1 MKSVSKLYI
10 AIFSA
15 LTMLFACS
23 EDKTTTTAEDQY
35 KDREDDYLA
44 EIHEKDSVIKEVFTS
59 MDEIEEE
66 INVVKLQEN
75 ISTITTTDAEL
86 TTAQKE
92 KIKQDIRV
100 LGDLLAE
107 NKKNI
112 ASLRKTIARHK
123 GSEKDYSAKISDLE
137 KTLALREEAVLGYQS
152 LIAQLDKDVKTLT
165 YKVDSLKNENRIKAD
180 NLYAQDRK
188 MNTAWYIIGTR
199 RELKDNG
206 SVTPTGGVLGIGRT
220 LSVNAGMSKSNMHE
234 INILETTSIPVNST
248 KLQILSSHPSNA
260 YTLRK
265 EGKKIIS
272 LEILDPNEFW
282 KSSKYLVL
290 EVN

>member
-1 MKSVSKLYI
+1 MKSATKIYMI
-10 AIFSA
+10 GFSA
-15 LTMLFACS
+15 LTMLYACG
-23 EDKTTTTAEDQY
+23 EDKTAENQY
-35 KDREDDYLA
+35 KNREDDYLA

-107 NKKNI
+107 NKTRISELKN
-112 ASLRKTIARHK
+112 TIAKYK
-123 GSEKDYSAKISDLE
+123 GGEKQYNDKIKNLE
-137 KTLALREEAVLGYQS
+137 HTLALREEAVLGYQS
-152 LIAQLDKDVKTLT
+152 LIAQLDKDVKTLSF
-165 YKVDSLKNENRIKAD
+165 KVDSLKNENRIKAD

-188 MNTAWYIIGTR
+188 INTAWYIKGTK
-199 RELKDNG
+199 RELKDYG
-206 SVTPTGGVLGIGRT
+206 AVTPTGGLLGLGRT
-220 LSVNAGMSKSNMHE
+220 MSVNAGMSNSNLHE

-248 KLQILSSHPSNA
+248 KARVLSSHPENSYNFV
-260 YTLRK
+260 K
-265 EGKKIIS
+265 EGKNITS
-272 LEILDPNEFW
+272 LEILDPVEFW

>member
-1 MKSVSKLYI
+1 MKPATKLYI
-10 AIFSA
+10 RIFSA
-15 LTMLFACS
+15 LTLLYACG
-23 EDKTTTTAEDQY
+23 EDKTAENQY
-35 KDREDDYLA
+35 KEREKDYLG

-59 MDEIEEE
+59 MDEIEDA

-75 ISTITTTDAEL
+75 ISTLTTTDAEL

-107 NKKNI
+107 NKKRI
-112 ASLRKTIARHK
+112 TELKHTIAKYK
-123 GSEKDYSAKISDLE
+123 GGEKEFREKIANLE

-152 LIAQLDKDVKTLT
+152 LITQLNKDVKTLSF
-165 YKVDSLKNENRIKAD
+165 KVDSLKNENRIKAD

-188 MNTAWYIIGTR
+188 MNTAWYVIGTK

-206 SVTPTGGVLGIGRT
+206 AITPTGGVLGIGRT
-220 LSVNAGMSKSNMHE
+220 MSVNGGMSNSNMHE
-234 INILETTSIPVNST
+234 INILETTSIPINST
-248 KLQILSSHPSNA
+248 KLRILSSHADNT

-272 LEILDPNEFW
+272 LEILDPVEFW

-290 EVN
+290 ETN